1 MFVEHLILM
10 PPPHKSCFIFHFLI
24 QLETETEREEGGG
37 GRVGGRDGQM
47 DEGEK
52 IEILMR

>member
-10 PPPHKSCFIFHFLI
+10 PPPRKSCFIFHFLI

-37 GRVGGRDGQM
+37 ERVEGRDGQM
-47 DEGEK
+47 DEGEN